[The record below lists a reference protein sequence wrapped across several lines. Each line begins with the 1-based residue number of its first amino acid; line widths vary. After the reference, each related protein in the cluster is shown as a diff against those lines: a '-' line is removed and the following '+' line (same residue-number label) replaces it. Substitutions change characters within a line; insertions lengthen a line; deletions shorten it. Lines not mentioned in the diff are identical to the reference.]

1 MIKITSWAL
10 VLGALASSTAAGFV
24 NRQPTAVFNL
34 TSPLGRSFLSDSPA
48 LRARGDLPSGSG
60 CNFDADCSTGWCSF
74 DFEIGNNAY
83 VNYASKTCKP
93 MPYSGPCSSSSQCS
107 TGNCDSTSSTC
118 AYANDPARTSLLAL
132 SPPVLASQCEI
143 LVSGMLSASTTSV
156 VRVRQHTIA
165 ASACKPTDP
174 SCAANGVGARIT
186 AASQGSGLRA
196 ISTTMAET
204 APIDS
209 TWTVIRT
216 PICALWDWQDSDAI
230 PDRSA
235 CRTSVV
241 RAPTRSWDLPHVEQ
255 HIIHGIVEHNH
266 YFLAHKHIDLDP
278 DDFFHFH
285 FHFVHDY
292 VEACDHK
299 LGLFDLKFDHDYVE
313 AGDYKQSIY
322 NFEFDYCHDVE
333 AGEHEYERIDDEVDN
348 QFLIVDS
355 HVWVEHDDQAC
366 YDLGQYC
373 DIQICVDE
381 QEQQQHHVKIQH
393 IVDHLQVDHIGDDQ
407 QAHKHVHFFHHKQ
420 VDFDFDKNHS
430 RLVQHEPSDDDD
442 DQVEHD
448 YLYPYAY
455 QDSHHNHD
463 EDNHEN
469 NHDDD
474 SSALAA
480 RRSLL
485 DEPVLPIGLLPC
497 QAQPRRH
504 TGVASEL

>member
-1 MIKITSWAL
+1 ITSWAL

-34 TSPLGRSFLSDSPA
+34 TSPLGRSFLSDSTA

-83 VNYASKTCKP
+83 VNYASKT
-93 MPYSGPCSSSSQCS
+93 S
-107 TGNCDSTSSTC
+107 CD
-118 AYANDPARTSLLAL
+118 R
-132 SPPVLASQCEI
+132 
-143 LVSGMLSASTTSV
+143 
-156 VRVRQHTIA
+156 
-165 ASACKPTDP
+165 
-174 SCAANGVGARIT
+174 
-186 AASQGSGLRA
+186 
-196 ISTTMAET
+196 
-204 APIDS
+204 
-209 TWTVIRT
+209 
-216 PICALWDWQDSDAI
+216 
-230 PDRSA
+230 
-235 CRTSVV
+235 
-241 RAPTRSWDLPHVEQ
+241 
-255 HIIHGIVEHNH
+255 
-266 YFLAHKHIDLDP
+266 
-278 DDFFHFH
+278 
-285 FHFVHDY
+285 
-292 VEACDHK
+292 K

-322 NFEFDYCHDVE
+322 NIEFDYCHDVE
-333 AGEHEYERIDDEVDN
+333 AGEHKYEHECERIDDEVDN

-455 QDSHHNHD
+455 QDTRPANRATAAP
-463 EDNHEN
+463 
-469 NHDDD
+469 
-474 SSALAA
+474 SSTPTA
-480 RRSLL
+480 R
-485 DEPVLPIGLLPC
+485 G
-497 QAQPRRH
+497 RRKRIV
-504 TGVASEL
+504 T